1 MLCIYY
7 FCDALWRCCFALR
20 MFLSM
25 SLGMQNSSNRDP
37 ALQAGRRNYGSSV
50 LVLLTLLLDVTVLP
64 CYRTGNVGARGVA
77 STGRRRNLLW
87 RNQSAA
93 VRVSGRLLCSRK
105 WGRVPV
111 LRTAP
116 PRWRRW
122 LRAVGLRCPWRWARA
137 CCGRYRTS
145 ASTAWPR
152 CRWGGGSE
160 NGEPGEG
167 GSGPRVGAGTA
178 IAFSNSAAARETRR
192 ELWWLLRVTEPLP
205 DNN

>member
-37 ALQAGRRNYGSSV
+37 VLQAGRRNYGSSV
-50 LVLLTLLLDVTVLP
+50 LVLLTVLLDVTVLP
-64 CYRTGNVGARGVA
+64 CYKTECRCSRCGFLREAA
-77 STGRRRNLLW
+77 EPLLW

-93 VRVSGRLLCSRK
+93 VRVSGRLLFSRK
-105 WGRVPV
+105 WGRVPAF
-111 LRTAP
+111 RTVP

-152 CRWGGGSE
+152 CRWGGGSGD
-160 NGEPGEG
+160 GEPGEG
-167 GSGPRVGAGTA
+167 GSGRGCAPGRRWELALRSVFLTVSPLRKLGG
-178 IAFSNSAAARETRR
+178 NSGGS
-192 ELWWLLRVTEPLP
+192 WG
-205 DNN
+205 

>member
-77 STGRRRNLLW
+77 SSGRRRNLSYGGTKAL
-87 RNQSAA
+87 RCVFPAVSFAA
-93 VRVSGRLLCSRK
+93 GSGGEFRCYARPRQDGGGDWGRLVFAARAAEP
-105 WGRVPV
+105 GRAAGVTGPRLRPHDPGAGEGAA
-111 LRTAP
+111 LRTGSPGKEAP
-116 PRWRRW
+116 GRGWELA
-122 LRAVGLRCPWRWARA
+122 LRSLFLTVPPLGKL
-137 CCGRYRTS
+137 GGNS
-145 ASTAWPR
+145 
-152 CRWGGGSE
+152 GGSR
-160 NGEPGEG
+160 G
-167 GSGPRVGAGTA
+167 
-178 IAFSNSAAARETRR
+178 
-192 ELWWLLRVTEPLP
+192 
-205 DNN
+205 